1 MEGYEFQRGLEWFG
15 RMERVE
21 GEVRLGLIQDNLAR
35 WWSWGLDFQWGLRQL
50 GRREIQWAEPQV
62 AGGWVAVAPQ
72 HGWRWQLVLPT
83 ATEDLGG
90 FTWPWWVQG
99 TCSLEDP
106 CGLGWLAYG
115 LRQGSPWPIG
125 SAQLLEYRK
134 RREEGEGGERG
145 QRQAGTVIWIKVKM
159 VTLGCMY

>member
-15 RMERVE
+15 RMERME

-90 FTWPWWVQG
+90 FTWPWWMQG

-115 LRQGSPWPIG
+115 LEAGQPLANRQCPAPGIQKKERG
-125 SAQLLEYRK
+125 RRG
-134 RREEGEGGERG
+134 RRERAK
-145 QRQAGTVIWIKVKM
+145 AGRHSHLNKS
-159 VTLGCMY
+159 